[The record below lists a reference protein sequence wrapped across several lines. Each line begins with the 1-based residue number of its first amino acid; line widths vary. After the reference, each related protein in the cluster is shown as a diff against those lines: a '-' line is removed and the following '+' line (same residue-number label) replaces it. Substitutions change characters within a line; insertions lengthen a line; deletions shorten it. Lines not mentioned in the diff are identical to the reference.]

1 MLPTDTIEF
10 AKHILGGFSVILGV
24 GCLCGALSRKVGIPD
39 IVLYLLAGMVLGSA
53 GLGVLDISAD
63 SSVNQAILIFGASY
77 LVFDGGASL
86 RLQVLTKVWISI
98 SVLATFG
105 LLITAAVTAAAAHY
119 IAGIPVMVALLI
131 GAAIASTD
139 PATLVPIFKQVPIRE
154 RVAQTVM
161 AESAFNDAMGAII
174 TFTIAG
180 LMMGAAAFS
189 LPNTLADLAYTG
201 GGGLLVGLLA
211 GFTFIYLI
219 SPEKIGLFTGF
230 APVFKIVAIL
240 ATYLG
245 ADAMGT
251 SGFMAVFVLGIMVGN
266 RRTFKAAFTDHDTES
281 FESFQGIIAEIM
293 RIMVFILLGSHV
305 DFELINRYLFD
316 GIIIVAVLMLV
327 ARPLTVFLCCL
338 PDRRARWTLNE
349 MLFMCWTR
357 ETGVIPAALAGLL
370 VGMKVPGAKEVA
382 ATVFIAIIVTIV
394 IQASSTKW
402 LAGKLGLLEKNGSS
416 GNKGK

>member
-1 MLPTDTIEF
+1 MQPADTIEI
-10 AKHILGGFSVILGV
+10 AKHILIGLSIILGV
-24 GCLCGALSRKVGIPD
+24 GCLCGALSRKIGVPD
-39 IVLYLLAGMVLGSA
+39 IVLYLIAGMALGGA
-53 GLGVLDISAD
+53 GLGVLDITAGSA
-63 SSVNQAILIFGASY
+63 VNQAILIFGASY

-86 RLQVLTKVWISI
+86 RLKVLSQVWISI
-98 SVLATFG
+98 TVIATVG
-105 LLITAAVTAAAAHY
+105 LLITAAVTAAAAYY
-119 IAGIPVMVALLI
+119 IAHIPLMVALLI

-161 AESAFNDAMGAII
+161 AESAFNDAMGAIA

-180 LMMGAAAFS
+180 IMLGTENFS
-189 LPNTLADLAYTG
+189 LPGTLAGLAYTG
-201 GGGLLVGLLA
+201 GGGLLAGLVA
-211 GFTFIYLI
+211 GYTFIFLVA
-219 SPEKIGLFTGF
+219 PTKIGMLTGF

-245 ADAMGT
+245 ADAVGA

-266 RRTFKAAFTDHDTES
+266 RKAFNAAFTDHDTES
-281 FESFQGIIAEIM
+281 FESFQGIIAEMM

-305 DFELINRYLFD
+305 DFELINRYLVD
-316 GIIIVAVLMLV
+316 GVIIVAVLMLV

-338 PDRRARWTLNE
+338 PDRRAKWTLNE

-370 VGMKVPGAKEVA
+370 IGMGVPGAKEVA
-382 ATVFIAIIVTIV
+382 ATVFIAIIITIV
-394 IQASSTKW
+394 VQASSTKW
-402 LAGKLGLLEKNGSS
+402 LAGKLGLLEK
-416 GNKGK
+416 K